1 KPPPQVQKPMTE
13 NPVIS
18 ISTPDAAPSEGV
30 QTDPWSQP
38 IALQAYPYTSSD
50 LQKQADAWFD
60 RTFAQPFLKRVT
72 DDKPWKAAAQ
82 DYIKKAIFAFQAQ
95 RGFGGAAENGKKLI
109 ALGCDDPLISIFT
122 QYFRCYTPD
131 NADVAD
137 LAKEAFKRLDQEKYY
152 SPAVLRIGA
161 LLANNVIQVKT
172 SSRLP
177 EIDQRVIELTKDT
190 ALAGDY
196 PGDDIYL
203 FMHHTMAWSWG
214 WNHFVNNYD
223 ALAAALVEAKVP
235 EWVQRTMKGYIE
247 VKRAW
252 DHRGGGYANTVSKE
266 GWQAFKEQYD
276 LARDDY
282 TTAWKLNP
290 KRPDA
295 ASEMIG
301 ITMAGN
307 GNPGD
312 TMRLWFD
319 RAVAAQ
325 FDYIQAYDAV
335 QWGLRPR
342 WGGSVQKMMQFARLC
357 AETRQYETEVPQ
369 QFFRILDNASE
380 ETDWRKVYRSPLV
393 SSLVVP
399 TATGLAEAASRKE
412 KWKSQYTLLAVQAY
426 LVGDGAAAADALN
439 KAGGGDLPTP
449 ARQLLFMRTG
459 DFDKMKQE
467 IVVLQSASGKDF
479 WSAEELYDQGKLDDA
494 IAAFD
499 KCEAD
504 MKALSNPLSQV
515 PADRA
520 RALRLEKAFAGG
532 DWVKIP
538 LDAGMWRFQDGAWK
552 ATPDGCLEITSERGG
567 YATAFASPIIGNHY
581 ELRCD
586 IEVESQNKGPSFPG
600 VLLGEHGTGYYV
612 VCGAKQNQGVDTFEA
627 SATDRWDTNTGH
639 DVGVAMQQ
647 TNTFLIE
654 VADDHATYHLNGI
667 PVAANYREGASPLDK
682 TYSRIG
688 LGARLVRQG
697 TTIRIRSVE
706 VRKDFPVATRG
717 VNNSD

>member
-1 KPPPQVQKPMTE
+1 VE
-13 NPVIS
+13 S
-18 ISTPDAAPSEGV
+18 RRAGV
-30 QTDPWSQP
+30 
-38 IALQAYPYTSSD
+38 
-50 LQKQADAWFD
+50 
-60 RTFAQPFLKRVT
+60 
-72 DDKPWKAAAQ
+72 
-82 DYIKKAIFAFQAQ
+82 IKKAIFALQAQ
-95 RGFGGAAENGKKLI
+95 RGFGGAAQDGKKLI
-109 ALGCDDPLISIFT
+109 ALGCDDPLIGVLA

-131 NADVAD
+131 SADVVD
-137 LAKEAFKRLDQEKYY
+137 TVKNAFTRLDQEKYY
-152 SPAVLRIGA
+152 SPAVVRIGA
-161 LLANNVIQVKT
+161 LLTNDVIQAKT
-172 SSRLP
+172 SSRST
-177 EIDQRVIELTKDT
+177 EIDQRVVELTKAT
-190 ALAGDY
+190 VLAGDY
-196 PGDDIYL
+196 PGEDIYL

-223 ALAAALVEAKVP
+223 ALSAVFVETKVP

-266 GWQAFKEQYD
+266 GWLGFKELYE

-290 KRPDA
+290 NRPDA

-301 ITMAGN
+301 ITMAGS

-335 QWGLRPR
+335 QWALRPR
-342 WGGSVQKMMQFARLC
+342 WGGSVPKMMQFARLC
-357 AETRQYETEVPQ
+357 AQTRQYETEVPQ
-369 QFFRILDNASE
+369 QFFRILENASE
-380 ETDWRKVYRSPLV
+380 ETDWRKVYRSQIV

-399 TATGLAEAASRKE
+399 TATGLAEAVSRRD
-412 KWKSQYTLLAVQAY
+412 KWKIQYNLAAVQAY
-426 LVGDGAAAADALN
+426 LVGDGAAAEDALN

-449 ARQLLFMRTG
+449 ARQLLFTHSG
-459 DFDKMKQE
+459 DFGKMKQE
-467 IVVLQSASGKDF
+467 IAVLQSPSGKSF
-479 WSAEELYDQGKLDDA
+479 WIAEELYDQGRPDDA
-494 IAAFD
+494 IAIFD

-504 MKALSNPLSQV
+504 MKALSDPLSQV

-520 RALRLEKAFAGG
+520 RALRVEKDFAGG

-538 LDAGMWRFQDGAWK
+538 LDAGMWQFQDGTWK
-552 ATPDGCLEITSERGG
+552 ATPDGCLEITPEGG
-567 YATAFASPIIGNHY
+567 NAGAFASPIFGNHF

-586 IEVESQNKGPSFPG
+586 IEVVSANKGPSFPG

-612 VCGAKQNQGVDTFEA
+612 VCGAKQNEGVDSFQA
-627 SATDRWDTNTGH
+627 SATDRWDANTGH

-667 PVAANYREGASPLDK
+667 PVASHYREGSSPLNK
-682 TYSRIG
+682 TYSRVG
-688 LGARLVRQG
+688 LGARLVRPG
-697 TTIRIRSVE
+697 TIIRIRSME
-706 VRKDFPVATRG
+706 IRKDFPMAG
-717 VNNSD
+717 GGPNNSD